1 MADEK
6 LRLSKEQKI
15 GLVLLSAFV
24 LLAVTL
30 GLIQMR
36 NTLYSPFALNTSIP
50 PMIGQEVNTPEALRY
65 RDTDMDGLSDYD
77 ELYIFTTSPYLAD
90 SDSDGLTDKQE
101 IDQGK
106 NPNCAEGKNC
116 IGNVGESASTVAGK
130 PDLPTLFDYKMPTTI
145 EELVSSPEQMRTVL
159 LNAGVEQSVIDK
171 ISDEEL
177 VQMAAEIFSSSTPA
191 GDMTAVTSLEEL
203 ISSPEQVR
211 LILLEAGVEQSV
223 LDKISDDDLIKMA
236 TEIFSSSTIM
246 SSITTATN
254 TANTTAT
261 AQFINEIMS
270 GKKK

>member
-1 MADEK
+1 MGLTPCGSSRSAYMAEENPH
-6 LRLSKEQKI
+6 LSKEQKI

-90 SDSDGLTDKQE
+90 SDSDGITDKQE

-116 IGNVGESASTVAGK
+116 IGNVGENASTVAGQA
-130 PDLPTLFDYKMPTTI
+130 DIPTLFDYRMPTTI
-145 EELVSSPEQMRTVL
+145 
-159 LNAGVEQSVIDK
+159 
-171 ISDEEL
+171 
-177 VQMAAEIFSSSTPA
+177 
-191 GDMTAVTSLEEL
+191 EEL
-203 ISSPEQVR
+203 ISSPEQMR
-211 LILLEAGVEQSV
+211 EILLQSGVEQSV
-223 LDKISDDDLIKMA
+223 VDQISDDDLMIMA
-236 TEIFSSSTIM
+236 SEIFASSTIM
-246 SSITTATN
+246 GDIVTATS
-254 TANTTAT
+254 TQNTTAT
-261 AQFINEIMS
+261 AQFINEMMS
-270 GKKK
+270 E